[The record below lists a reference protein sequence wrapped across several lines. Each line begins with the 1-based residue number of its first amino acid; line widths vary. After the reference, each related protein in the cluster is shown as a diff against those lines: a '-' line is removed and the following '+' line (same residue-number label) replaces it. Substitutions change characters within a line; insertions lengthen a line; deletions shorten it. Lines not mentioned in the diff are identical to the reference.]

1 MGEPDIHR
9 VRRTAE
15 CPKFNQTVNSNLIYL
30 TKNNNLKKP
39 GIKYKNLQKMMGTFY
54 KVIQKSSY
62 KTGQL
67 AKKRRGGGLN
77 YDDAPRAGDE
87 REKREG
93 KGSR

>member
-1 MGEPDIHR
+1 
-9 VRRTAE
+9 
-15 CPKFNQTVNSNLIYL
+15 
-30 TKNNNLKKP
+30 
-39 GIKYKNLQKMMGTFY
+39 MMGTFY